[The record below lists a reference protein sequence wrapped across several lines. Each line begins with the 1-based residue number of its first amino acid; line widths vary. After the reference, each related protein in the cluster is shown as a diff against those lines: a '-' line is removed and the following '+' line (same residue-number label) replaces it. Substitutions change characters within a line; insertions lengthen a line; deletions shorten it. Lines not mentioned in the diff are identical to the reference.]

1 MLYFY
6 DEQIRRYILQ
16 FIRLFS
22 EFSVKMGKDDAGN
35 DLFQK
40 IPVRY
45 GDATRMASHVMK
57 QNSENM
63 MNVVPM
69 LSVYITDLSFTPDR
83 RQYPQHVE
91 KVEVYEKAFDDTT
104 STYKEEIGDTYTIE
118 RYMPVPYNLTFSVD
132 VWSSNTDQKLQ
143 IIEQLLVLFNPS
155 INIMTSDNE
164 FDWSA
169 LTYTEMINV
178 NWSIRQVP
186 VGVDD
191 IIDVATIQF
200 LTPIWLNPPAKV
212 HRQTIIHTIISKLQE
227 MTDAELDSFR
237 DGNLVPGAPTQYVIT
252 TLTNN
257 QVKFLNN
264 EATLLYPSGAETNDA
279 GETLS
284 WKSYLDDFGLVRP
297 GISQIRFKRD
307 ANPSNVLN
315 DVIGTMEFHPTII
328 NKLTVT
334 LDTDTLP
341 GSTLGPVNAIIDP
354 TTSGP
359 GTNLPAAAT
368 GQRYLILDHV
378 PGGGAWGTATG
389 NTNDI
394 IEFNGS
400 TWVVSFDS
408 GVTSTTQYVIN
419 NATSKQ
425 FEWTGEE
432 WIDSYEGIYRG
443 GFWRVYL

>member
-22 EFSVKMGKDDAGN
+22 EFSVKMGKDSAGN

-45 GDATRMASHVMK
+45 GDSSRMAAHVMK

-69 LSVYITDLSFTPDR
+69 ISVYISNLSLAPNR
-83 RQYPQHVE
+83 RQAPQHVE
-91 KVEVYEKAFDDTT
+91 KVQVYEKAFDDDT
-104 STYKEEIGDTYTIE
+104 STYKDEIGDTYTIE
-118 RYMPVPYNLTFSVD
+118 RYMPIPYDVTFNVD
-132 VWSSNTDQKLQ
+132 IWSSNTDQKLQ
-143 IIEQLLVLFNPS
+143 IMEQLLVLFNPS
-155 INIMTSDNE
+155 VNIRTSDNE

-169 LTYTEMINV
+169 LTHVEMTDV
-178 NWSIRQVP
+178 NWSIRQIP
-186 VGVDD
+186 AGVDD

-227 MTDAELDSFR
+227 MTDVELDSFR
-237 DGNLVPGAPTQYVIT
+237 GGETITGAPTQYVVT
-252 TLTNN
+252 THTSN

-264 EATLLYPSGAETNDA
+264 EATLLHPSGIETNTA
-279 GETLS
+279 GDILS
-284 WKSYLDDFGLVRP
+284 WNDYLDDFGKLRP

-307 ANPSNVLN
+307 ADPSNALN
-315 DVIGTMEFHPTII
+315 DVIGTIDYHPTIT
-328 NKLTVT
+328 NKLTVI

-341 GSTLGPVNAIIDP
+341 GSTLSTVNAIIDP

-378 PGGGAWGTATG
+378 PSGGAWSTAAG

-394 IEFNGS
+394 IEYNGS
-400 TWVVSFDS
+400 AWVVSFDS
-408 GVTSTTQYVIN
+408 SVTSTTQYVIN
-419 NATSKQ
+419 STTSKQ
-425 FEWTGEE
+425 FEWTGAE

-443 GFWRVYL
+443 GFWRIYI

>member
-16 FIRLFS
+16 FVRLFS

-227 MTDAELDSFR
+227 MTDVELDSFR

>member
-227 MTDAELDSFR
+227 MTDVELDSFR

>member
-45 GDATRMASHVMK
+45 GDSSRMASHVMK

-69 LSVYITDLSFTPDR
+69 LSVYITDLAFTPER

-104 STYKEEIGDTYTIE
+104 STYKEEVGDTYTIE
-118 RYMPVPYNLTFSVD
+118 RYMPVPYNLTFNVD

-155 INIMTSDNE
+155 VNIMTSDNE

-169 LTYTEMINV
+169 LTYTEMTNV

-191 IIDVATIQF
+191 IIDVATVQF

-227 MTDAELDSFR
+227 MSDAELDSFR

-252 TLTNN
+252 THTNN

-264 EATLLYPSGAETNDA
+264 EATLLYPTGAETNDA
-279 GETLS
+279 GDILS
-284 WKSYLDDFGLVRP
+284 WKSYLDDFGLTRP

-307 ANPSNVLN
+307 ADPSNVLN
-315 DVIGTMEFHPTII
+315 DVIGTIEFHPTII
-328 NKLTVT
+328 NKLTIT

-341 GSTLGPVNAIIDP
+341 GSTLSPVNAIIDP

-378 PGGGAWGTATG
+378 PGGGAWGTAAG

-400 TWVVSFDS
+400 AWVVSFDS
-408 GVTSTTQYVIN
+408 SVTSTTQYILN
-419 NATSKQ
+419 STTSKQ
-425 FEWTGEE
+425 YEWTGTE

-443 GFWRVYL
+443 GFWRIYL

>member
-45 GDATRMASHVMK
+45 GDPSRVTAHVMK

-63 MNVVPM
+63 MNIVPM
-69 LSVYITDLSFTPDR
+69 LSIYISELSLTPER

-104 STYKEEIGDTYTIE
+104 STYKDEIGDTYTIE
-118 RYMPVPYNLTFSVD
+118 RHMPIPYNVTFSVD
-132 VWSSNTDQKLQ
+132 IWSSNTDQKLQ
-143 IIEQLLVLFNPS
+143 ILEQLLVLFNPS
-155 INIMTSDNE
+155 VNIRTSDNE

-169 LTYTEMINV
+169 LTHVEMTNV
-178 NWSIRQVP
+178 NWSIRTVP
-186 VGVDD
+186 AGVDD
-191 IIDVATIQF
+191 VIDVATIQF

-237 DGNLVPGAPTQYVIT
+237 SGETITSAPTQYVVT
-252 TLTNN
+252 THTNN

-264 EATLLYPSGAETNDA
+264 EASLIYPSGAETNDA
-279 GETLS
+279 GETLIWS
-284 WKSYLDDFGLVRP
+284 EYLKPFGELRP

-307 ANPSNVLN
+307 ADPSQVLN
-315 DVIGTMEFHPTII
+315 DVIGTIQHHPTIV

-341 GSTLGPVNAIIDP
+341 GSTLSPVNAIIDP

-368 GQRYLILDHV
+368 GQRYLILDHM
-378 PGGGAWGTATG
+378 PSGGAWGTATG
-389 NTNDI
+389 NANDI

-400 TWVVSFDS
+400 AWVVSFDS
-408 GVTSTTQYVIN
+408 SVTSTTQYVIN
-419 NATSKQ
+419 STTSKQ
-425 FEWTGEE
+425 FEWTGAE

-443 GFWRVYL
+443 GFWRIYL

>member
-35 DLFQK
+35 DLYQN

-45 GDATRMASHVMK
+45 GDASRMAAHVMK

-63 MNVVPM
+63 VNVTPM
-69 LSVYITDLSFTPDR
+69 MSIYIQDLAFTPER
-83 RQYPQHVE
+83 RQNPTHVE
-91 KVEVYEKAFDDTT
+91 KVEVYEKAFDDDTG
-104 STYKEEIGDTYTIE
+104 TYKDEIGNTYTIE
-118 RYMPVPYNLTFSVD
+118 RHMPVPYNLTFNVD
-132 VWSSNTDQKLQ
+132 IWSSNTDQKLQ

-155 INIMTSDNE
+155 LNIMTSDNE

-169 LTYTEMINV
+169 LTYTEMTNI
-178 NWSIRQVP
+178 NWSIRQIP
-186 VGVDD
+186 AGVDD
-191 IIDVATIQF
+191 IIDVATLQF

-237 DGNLVPGAPTQYVIT
+237 LGNTIANAPTQFVIT

-264 EATLLYPSGAETNDA
+264 EATLIYSSGAETNTA
-279 GETLS
+279 GDTLS
-284 WKSYLDDFGLVRP
+284 WTDYLDDFGKVRP

-307 ANPSNVLN
+307 ADPSQVLN
-315 DVIGTMEFHPTII
+315 DVIGTIEYHPTVT
-328 NKLTVT
+328 NKLIVT

-341 GSTLGPVNAIIDP
+341 GSTLSPVNAIINP

-378 PGGGAWGTATG
+378 PSGGTWGTATG
-389 NTNDI
+389 NANDI

-400 TWVVSFDS
+400 VWVVSFDS
-408 GVTSTTQYVIN
+408 SVTSTTQYVIN
-419 NATSKQ
+419 STTSKQ
-425 FEWTGEE
+425 FEWTGAE

-443 GFWRVYL
+443 GFWRIYI

>member
-69 LSVYITDLSFTPDR
+69 LSVYITDLSFTPAR

-227 MTDAELDSFR
+227 MTDVELDSFR

-341 GSTLGPVNAIIDP
+341 GSPLGPVNAIIDP